1 MEQGGLVVGRSYADR
16 ERNAVGTEPL
26 KVKLLELIGRGGRIK
41 IRFETGPHPGGPHAP
56 ASTDV
61 TVTPV
66 LVATRAERRRL
77 IARGHPESHAGE
89 ALSTE
94 QSLSEP

>member
-16 ERNAVGTEPL
+16 ERKAVGTEPL

-41 IRFETGPHPGGPHAP
+41 IRFETGPHPGGPRAS
-56 ASTDV
+56 ASTDL

-66 LVATRAERRRL
+66 PAETQGERRRL
-77 IARGHPESHAGE
+77 IARGRLESHAGE

-94 QSLSEP
+94 PSLPEP